1 MRDRHRAGPPTI
13 RCVNLDE
20 LIRWVHL
27 TAATVWV
34 GGMITMAALIP
45 VLRKGGVS
53 IEIIRA
59 GARRFGHVTWIA
71 ITISVVTGILQLFR
85 FDYDLTV
92 ALTVKLILV
101 SASITLAFVHQEIA
115 KYTSPA
121 LRGAMEGI
129 LLLLGVGILG
139 AAVAI

>member
-1 MRDRHRAGPPTI
+1 MS
-13 RCVNLDE
+13 VDE

-45 VLRKGGVS
+45 VLRKGGAS
-53 IEIIRA
+53 IEMIRA
-59 GARRFGHVTWIA
+59 GARRFGHVTWLA

-85 FDYDLTV
+85 FEYDLTA
-92 ALTVKLILV
+92 ALAIKLILV
-101 SASITLAFVHQEIA
+101 SVSITLAFVHQEIA

-121 LRGAMEGI
+121 LRGAMEG
-129 LLLLGVGILG
+129 LLLMLGLGILA